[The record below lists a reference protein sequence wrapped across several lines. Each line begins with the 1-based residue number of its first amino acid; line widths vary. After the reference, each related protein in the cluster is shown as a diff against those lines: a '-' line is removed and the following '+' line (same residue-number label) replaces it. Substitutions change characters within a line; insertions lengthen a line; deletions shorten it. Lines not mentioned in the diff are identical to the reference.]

1 MTLAKDLESMKQR
14 SRRHRGKMLQALEAQ
29 DVETAEREFKNSKE
43 AIDEAFAALKRYP
56 VPRLS
61 GDAAGEGEIEV
72 AKQLADLWGMCGGLL
87 RARGSAELGDF
98 DAAIASYDTGY
109 TFESNPRFHIR
120 SSYNT
125 VNRLVL
131 RILRYPEILDSDEAP
146 PGLHTSLIKALG
158 HAAKEIENQLDA
170 GRSDV
175 PWALADLVL
184 VEVLSLGDETSALS
198 QLDSYTRQ
206 DTYPLQ
212 SLLNVVRDLRRVLV
226 PGSARS
232 ERLLSVGEW
241 LRSHLPS
248 TLQGRPLVP

>member
-1 MTLAKDLESMKQR
+1 LRLAQAIPGVENR
-14 SRRHRGKMLQALEAQ
+14 S
-29 DVETAEREFKNSKE
+29 EF
-43 AIDEAFAALKRYP
+43 
-56 VPRLS
+56 
-61 GDAAGEGEIEV
+61 
-72 AKQLADLWGMCGGLL
+72 
-87 RARGSAELGDF
+87 
-98 DAAIASYDTGY
+98 
-109 TFESNPRFHIR
+109 
-120 SSYNT
+120 
-125 VNRLVL
+125 
-131 RILRYPEILDSDEAP
+131 AP
-146 PGLHTSLIKALG
+146 YG